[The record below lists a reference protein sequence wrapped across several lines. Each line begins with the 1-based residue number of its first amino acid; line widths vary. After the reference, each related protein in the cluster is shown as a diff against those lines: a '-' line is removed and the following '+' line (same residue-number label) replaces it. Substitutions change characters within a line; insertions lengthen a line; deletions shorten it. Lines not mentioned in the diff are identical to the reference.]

1 MQYLHWSRRHDAV
14 EHHPVCVQ
22 PATRDIE
29 GGEKVIAPRFL
40 IPVGAKLADIASA
53 QETLKDR
60 PTPGTPTFPCESKR
74 AGLALRKELFA
85 EAMLENS
92 PTRPPRRARDFFVSA
107 TVQLFLLAT
116 LLLLPLYFSQA
127 IDVHQF
133 NKTLLVAPPPAPA
146 PAPTPAPASVRSVA
160 SKPRVMSVVGKLVM
174 PRAIPHRVA
183 RLTEQPDGNDVAAA
197 IVPGDGVPGGVPG
210 GQPGGVIGGVLS
222 GAAAPAPAPISSARK
237 GPIRVGHGVKPPR
250 VISAPDPVYPVLAR
264 QAKIS
269 GAVVIDAVIDTQGN
283 VVEMRT
289 VSGQPILALAAME
302 ALRHWKY
309 EPTILGSEAIP
320 VELLVT
326 ITFVRPQA

>member
-1 MQYLHWSRRHDAV
+1 M
-14 EHHPVCVQ
+14 
-22 PATRDIE
+22 
-29 GGEKVIAPRFL
+29 IAPRFL

-53 QETLKDR
+53 QETLKDI
-60 PTPGTPTFPCESKR
+60 PTQGTPTFVYESKQ
-74 AGLALRKELFA
+74 AGLVLRKELFA

-92 PTRPPRRARDFFVSA
+92 PTRPPRRARDFVVSA

-133 NKTLLVAPPPAPA
+133 NKTLLVVPPPAPA
-146 PAPTPAPASVRSVA
+146 PPPAPVSARSVA
-160 SKPRVMSVVGKLVM
+160 SKPRVRSVAGKLVM
-174 PRAIPHRVA
+174 PRAIPHQLA

-197 IVPGDGVPGGVPG
+197 IVPGDGFPGGVPG

-222 GAAAPAPAPISSARK
+222 GAAAPAPAPMSSALK
-237 GPIRVGHGVKPPR
+237 GPIRVGHGVKAPR

-264 QAKIS
+264 QAKMS
-269 GAVVIDAVIDTQGN
+269 GAVVIDAVIDTHGN

-326 ITFVRPQA
+326 ITFVRPQV